1 MEAARLGSQT
11 KDAELLAV
19 ARKAAADTKTAME
32 QLPGHAPWGAQADA
46 ALARVALAEGNTD
59 EALTA
64 ARTAVTAMMASRH
77 EDSHLEVLVPVVEA
91 LAAGGQPEE
100 LGMARGFLQILLA
113 LTAQR
118 TFDEDVRVRWFR
130 GPLGRETVQAAG
142 ALDGMS
148 MQPAAAEDAPK
159 GMNEDQ
165 TALLKLLT
173 EGLTNQEIAERLG
186 ISPEQVTSQLID
198 TFARIGANSRAE
210 ATAFAFR
217 ERVV

>member
-1 MEAARLGSQT
+1 
-11 KDAELLAV
+11 
-19 ARKAAADTKTAME
+19 
-32 QLPGHAPWGAQADA
+32 
-46 ALARVALAEGNTD
+46 
-59 EALTA
+59 
-64 ARTAVTAMMASRH
+64 MASRH

-91 LAAGGQPEE
+91 LAKAGQPEE

-130 GPLGRETVQAAG
+130 SPLGRETVLAAG

-148 MQPAAAEDAPK
+148 MQPAATEDAPK
-159 GMNEDQ
+159 GMNDDQ